1 MARTVAETIKEI
13 TRKHLDEDN
22 GLLFGQAISAV
33 GWVNNT
39 VPDCRNIVEFPMA
52 DVSNM
57 GIACGAAISG
67 VRPII
72 VIRFQDF
79 MWLNSS
85 PLVNYAAKTKDIFG
99 TATPIFVRALG
110 QEDAGCTHSGVL
122 HSIFMH
128 MPGFRICSPMT
139 PREYQA
145 AWDDF
150 MSHDDPMYCSEH
162 RSSFDNSE
170 EFETTCHP
178 ADVTLIGISAA
189 RFQLDQAAALLA
201 QEGVTCNIAHVM
213 QLKPFSAEPVVKALS
228 QSKLGLVVDA
238 GFEICGASQ
247 SLAYD
252 LMWRTGRPVKALGL
266 FDRSVGANA
275 ESQNR
280 TPSAE
285 RIVETVLQTW
295 HEKFAQAQQVS
306 VDISEVRLCSAES
319 CTRGPSTME

>member
-13 TRKHLDEDN
+13 TRKHLDESN

-85 PLVNYAAKTKDIFG
+85 PLVNYAAKSKDIFG

-122 HSIFMH
+122 HSVFMH

-150 MSHDDPMYCSEH
+150 MTHDDPMYCSEH
-162 RSSFDNSE
+162 RSSFDNTE

-178 ADVTLIGISAA
+178 ADVTLIGICAA
-189 RFQLDQAAALLA
+189 RFHLDQAAALLA
-201 QEGVTCNIAHVM
+201 REGVTCNIAHVM
-213 QLKPFSAEPVVKALS
+213 QLKPFRSELALKALS
-228 QSKLGLVVDA
+228 HSKLGLVVDA

-252 LMWRTGRPVKALGL
+252 LTWRTGRPVKALGL
-266 FDRSVGANA
+266 FDRSVGVNA

-285 RIVETVLQTW
+285 RIAETALQAW
-295 HEKFAQAQQVS
+295 HERFDRES
-306 VDISEVRLCSAES
+306 RTSIDISEVRLCSAES
-319 CTRGPSTME
+319 CARGPSAVE